1 MLSLEIGDDPPYAC
15 HSSYSENVRIT
26 PVNWMGV
33 NISAFLAF
41 VLVTTFTPGPANI
54 SSAAM
59 GVLHGYKNTLKYL
72 YGIATGG
79 FIIMLSCGLISTTL
93 LKFFPSIEA
102 TLRFIGADYILWLAF
117 KTLRASYMFQDNDR
131 PTVGFVAGLLLQAV
145 NLKAIVL
152 GLTLYS
158 TFLAPIISKPAYLV
172 LSASFIAAI
181 VFCAASTWALFGWVI
196 KTYLHRPR
204 IERLVNLAL
213 SLLLVYTAIVVSGL
227 VNGGDG

>member
-1 MLSLEIGDDPPYAC
+1 
-15 HSSYSENVRIT
+15 
-26 PVNWMGV
+26 MGI

-41 VLVTTFTPGPANI
+41 VFVTTFTPGPANI

-72 YGIATGG
+72 FGIATGG
-79 FIIMLSCGLISTTL
+79 FIIMLLCGLISTTL

-102 TLRFIGADYILWLAF
+102 TFRFIGASYILWLAL
-117 KTLRASYMFQDNDR
+117 KTLRASYMFQDNGR
-131 PTVGFVAGLLLQAV
+131 PIMGFVAGLLLQAV
-145 NLKAIVL
+145 NPKAIIF

-158 TFLAPIISKPAYLV
+158 TFLVPIISKPAYLV
-172 LSASFIAAI
+172 LSALFLAEV
-181 VFCAASTWALFGWVI
+181 VFFTTSTWTLFGWAI

-213 SLLLVYTAIVVSGL
+213 SLLLVYTAIVLSGV
-227 VNGGDG
+227 VNGGDL